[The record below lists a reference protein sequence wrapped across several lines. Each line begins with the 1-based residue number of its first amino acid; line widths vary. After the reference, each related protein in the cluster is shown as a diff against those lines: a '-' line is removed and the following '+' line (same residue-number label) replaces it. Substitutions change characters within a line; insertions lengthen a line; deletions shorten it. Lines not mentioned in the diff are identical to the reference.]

1 MSAAPDNGAD
11 VPPEA
16 RIHGAMVETFSL
28 PNAQRSAVPRIRC
41 GEVNVGESI
50 SALQKVGGIANHLSV
65 TPSSKKTSSWEKG
78 VVKKEEP
85 DSRSENS
92 QEPLVSI
99 SMITYR
105 QEAYIEEAI
114 LSVLNQETDFRF
126 ELIVSNDNSPDGTD
140 AIIRSILATH
150 SKAECVTY
158 LRRECTLGMM
168 ANGLDNLQRCRG
180 EFIAICEG
188 DDAWINTAKLQKQVR
203 AMQENPSCDLSF
215 HPSQIFYGKRAS
227 HLLFGFQSAKITTF
241 SLQELILGGCDFC
254 PTAAVILRRS
264 VLENLPDFYLE
275 SPVGDYLLKVL
286 GSVRGGALYL
296 PYPFALYRRNLN
308 ASWTANTQSLKNR
321 TRFFEQFTTC
331 LSRLDRELG
340 GACKFEFQY
349 EIQRQYR
356 DLAYN
361 CLKNAEPLVYQR
373 AFKALEQA
381 LCGGFLLRAQYL
393 LGKLTHSPKLFH
405 LFERIFLERPALPL
419 RVARKWAAARF
430 GKNTLSRPDFTIS
443 ETSTLEGNRS

>member
-1 MSAAPDNGAD
+1 M
-11 VPPEA
+11 
-16 RIHGAMVETFSL
+16 
-28 PNAQRSAVPRIRC
+28 
-41 GEVNVGESI
+41 GESI
-50 SALQKVGGIANHLSV
+50 SALQKVEGIGNKLSV
-65 TPSSKKTSSWEKG
+65 KPSSKETSIGKIDSLEK
-78 VVKKEEP
+78 EDP
-85 DSRSENS
+85 NS
-92 QEPLVSI
+92 QRRNFQIPLVSV
-99 SMITYR
+99 SMITYL

-114 LSVLNQETDFRF
+114 LSVLNQETDFPF

-150 SKAECVTY
+150 SKAACVTY
-158 LRRECTLGMM
+158 ILRESTLGMM

-188 DDAWINTAKLQKQVR
+188 DDAWINTAKLQKQVQ
-203 AMQENPSCDLSF
+203 AMQGNPICDLSF

-227 HLLFGFQSAKITTF
+227 HLLFGFQSGKITTF
-241 SLQELILGGCDFC
+241 SLQDLILGGCDFC

-296 PYPFALYRRNLN
+296 PYPFALYRRNLS
-308 ASWTANTQSLKNR
+308 ASWTANTQSLENR
-321 TRFFEQFTTC
+321 TRFFQQFTTC
-331 LSRLDRELG
+331 LIRLDRELG

-361 CLKNAEPLVYQR
+361 CLKNSEPLGYQR
-373 AFKALEQA
+373 AFETLEQA
-381 LCGGFLLRAQYL
+381 LCSSFLLRAQYL

-405 LFERIFLERPALPL
+405 LFERIFLEQPALPL
-419 RVARKWAAARF
+419 RVAKKWAAARF
-430 GKNTLSRPDFTIS
+430 GKSTFSRPDFTAS
-443 ETSTLEGNRS
+443 QTSTLEGTRS